1 MGGSTNKR
9 SPDKL
14 GRALS
19 LAFAISLLVA
29 IASCIG
35 LAASF
40 IKPILDMHEL
50 YRIASWTRT
59 AGSWFLGS
67 YLIAAL
73 AFLGTF
79 GTSTKVKITDWES
92 RGLKVIFMACFL
104 IVMFSPHTY
113 VYPQAAG
120 WITKSKAGTFDISSD
135 LAKEYLWRAVRMW
148 SAIPLSATLLVIAFT
163 REFERQARQ

>member
-1 MGGSTNKR
+1 MPALARCGYISPMGAAAIDASTH
-9 SPDKL
+9 KL
-14 GRALS
+14 RRALS

-40 IKPILDMHEL
+40 IKPILDLHKL

-73 AFLGTF
+73 AFLGAF

-92 RGLKVIFMACFL
+92 RGLKVIFMARFL
-104 IVMFSPHTY
+104 IVMFSPQTY

-120 WITKSKAGTFDISSD
+120 WITKSKAGTFD
-135 LAKEYLWRAVRMW
+135 
-148 SAIPLSATLLVIAFT
+148 
-163 REFERQARQ
+163 